1 MEACVR
7 ALIGSTIVIFAFTPF
22 ASVMTH
28 PIMKLLYSLLIVYTA
43 FGFTTFRNYAQT
55 VLLLLCNLYG
65 WRRVNGHSFLLQT
78 NEMVNG
84 LVQSQSISYGD
95 PISWLFVILVFQ
107 SFIIFLKS
115 GLKA

>member
-1 MEACVR
+1 MVGGG
-7 ALIGSTIVIFAFTPF
+7 LMG
-22 ASVMTH
+22 TH
-28 PIMKLLYSLLIVYTA
+28 
-43 FGFTTFRNYAQT
+43 FF
-55 VLLLLCNLYG
+55 
-65 WRRVNGHSFLLQT
+65 LQT